1 MLKRLNENKALIGY
15 AIGLVAGAVW
25 GLAHVT
31 GTGPVVEPY
40 VGKALTFGTALVV
53 AGKTPSDHEARLR

>member
-1 MLKRLNENKALIGY
+1 
-15 AIGLVAGAVW
+15 
-25 GLAHVT
+25 
-31 GTGPVVEPY
+31 VVEPY